1 MENWLAQAR
10 AFLLSPGFLLV
21 LKNVIYAILIFVVG
35 KWVAKLI
42 KNSVQKI
49 MRRHNVDDTLI
60 GFLTH
65 LIYFI
70 LLIFVVLAALER
82 LGIKTTSLTAIL
94 AAAGFAVG
102 LALQGGLANF
112 AAGVLM
118 LIFRPFRVGD
128 YIEAAGTAGIVEAIH
143 IFTTQLCTPDN
154 KTIIIPN
161 ASITAGNI
169 INYSAK
175 PVRRVDL
182 TFGCGYNDDLVKVKR
197 VLDDILANDNRILA
211 EPAPQVAIS
220 DLANSSVKFVVRPWV
235 NSADYWDVYFDVT
248 EKVKRRFDEEG
259 IAIPFPQQDVHVYQ
273 HDAEK

>member
-1 MENWLAQAR
+1 MANWFVHLEFFKSP
-10 AFLLSPGFLLV
+10 AFLEIV
-21 LKNVIYAILIFVVG
+21 KNVIFAVVIFLVG

-42 KNSVQKI
+42 KKSIKKI
-49 MRRHNVDDTLI
+49 MRRHKVDETLV
-60 GFLTH
+60 GFLTN

-70 LLIFVVLAALER
+70 LLVFVVLAALER

-118 LIFRPFRVGD
+118 LIFRPFKVGD
-128 YIEAAGTAGIVEAIH
+128 YIEGAGTAGIVEGIQ

-161 ASITAGNI
+161 SSITSGNI

-182 TFGCGYNDDLVKVKR
+182 TFGCGYGDDLVKVR
-197 VLDDILANDNRILA
+197 NVLNDIVRQDQRILNN
-211 EPAPQVAIS
+211 PPPQIAIS
-220 DLANSSVKFVVRPWV
+220 QLANSSVNFVVRPWV
-235 NSADYWDVYFDVT
+235 NSADYWNVYFDVT

-259 IAIPFPQQDVHVYQ
+259 ISIPFPQQDVHIYQ
-273 HDAEK
+273 HDE